1 METAKIQEEGTTLTE
16 RYSNALLHHALIF
29 EGDPIESIEHHAMNL
44 TRFILEMSDANCE
57 HPDLFHLRPSGKM
70 RIISVEK
77 TRSLIS
83 DLSRTSNQG
92 GAKIALIHE
101 ADRMKK
107 QASNAFLKTLE
118 EPPPGTYLFLLT
130 TRPNSMLSTIT
141 SRCLT
146 IRLKKQRK
154 NLGDE
159 SWLNWVQ
166 SYESWINSLLD
177 RSSLAKDRITPVF
190 AAFGVTSGLIKIIR
204 EKSDQESKRSIKSAT
219 ALMDEKE
226 KDAWETGVRKRVR
239 AQILRE
245 LAEET
250 RRIVVGIKD
259 SVAQMNTLGPKLSKV
274 IQNLEKNT
282 GLLEV
287 NLKEEAAMEDFYLSS
302 LRIWSSK

>member
-1 METAKIQEEGTTLTE
+1 METAKIQEVGTTLTE

-154 NLGDE
+154 NLEDE
-159 SWLNWVQ
+159 SWLNWLQ
-166 SYESWINSLLD
+166 SYESWIHSLLD

-190 AAFGVTSGLIKIIR
+190 AAFGLTSGLIKIIR

>member
-1 METAKIQEEGTTLTE
+1 METAKIQEVGTTLTQ

-57 HPDLFHLRPSGKM
+57 HPDLFHLRHSGKM

-159 SWLNWVQ
+159 SWLNWLQ
-166 SYESWINSLLD
+166 SYESWIHSLLD

-190 AAFGVTSGLIKIIR
+190 AAFGLTSGLIKIIR
-204 EKSDQESKRSIKSAT
+204 EKSDQESKRSINCYTSI
-219 ALMDEKE
+219 M
-226 KDAWETGVRKRVR
+226 
-239 AQILRE
+239 
-245 LAEET
+245 
-250 RRIVVGIKD
+250 
-259 SVAQMNTLGPKLSKV
+259 
-274 IQNLEKNT
+274 
-282 GLLEV
+282 
-287 NLKEEAAMEDFYLSS
+287 
-302 LRIWSSK
+302 

>member
-1 METAKIQEEGTTLTE
+1 METAKIQEVGTTLTE

-130 TRPNSMLSTIT
+130 TRPNSMLSTIK

-154 NLGDE
+154 NLEDE
-159 SWLNWVQ
+159 SWLNWLQ
-166 SYESWINSLLD
+166 SYESWIHSLLD

-190 AAFGVTSGLIKIIR
+190 AAFGLTSGLIKIIR

>member
-1 METAKIQEEGTTLTE
+1 METAKIQEVGTTLTE

-159 SWLNWVQ
+159 SWLNWLQ
-166 SYESWINSLLD
+166 SYESWIHSLLD

-190 AAFGVTSGLIKIIR
+190 AAFGLTSGLIKIIR